1 MTDGAP
7 GSWEYE
13 VVITEADDQHE
24 FDKFFAPGKHFKLTP
39 KAIYKDE
46 LAPSGKPLCVLMV
59 IRDIKHRWNYMEVM
73 ITRVV
78 CFRSVWE
85 FVHVYYTVGA
95 LTNSQHDKMSD
106 VYQSRTSELLSALL
120 CIQSRTDVPVFYDW
134 LREKR
139 KEVTEER
146 NSRGETYEEF
156 MAQFREFC
164 NKVKAVHLHVDFEDA
179 NEVAAVEKFL
189 ASNPSIE
196 DLPAYDEDYIE
207 YLYRRQ
213 ERYPEWREELADYRD
228 IVAENT
234 PEELDRLQ
242 AEARLKLPT
251 TRDMASEKCSGGYP
265 MYLVTQGRQVGI
277 WKNWTMAKTMVD
289 GYPESAYRGH
299 HSVEGCIQEWQLHC
313 ALGVHPHPVD
323 PGLSSPPAPVGTRT
337 LACQRGRPVDPRL
350 QAKLCSSVTA
360 ETWADV
366 PAASRYL
373 ALWRGNIV
381 YSDRQTAK
389 AAFMLAEQRGGKPCI
404 LSTTDYEE
412 AQAFS
417 EGVYWVED

>member
-1 MTDGAP
+1 MKTNMT
-7 GSWEYE
+7 
-13 VVITEADDQHE
+13 
-24 FDKFFAPGKHFKLTP
+24 
-39 KAIYKDE
+39 
-46 LAPSGKPLCVLMV
+46 
-59 IRDIKHRWNYMEVM
+59 
-73 ITRVV
+73 
-78 CFRSVWE
+78 
-85 FVHVYYTVGA
+85 
-95 LTNSQHDKMSD
+95 
-106 VYQSRTSELLSALL
+106 
-120 CIQSRTDVPVFYDW
+120 
-134 LREKR
+134 
-139 KEVTEER
+139 
-146 NSRGETYEEF
+146 
-156 MAQFREFC
+156 
-164 NKVKAVHLHVDFEDA
+164 A
-179 NEVAAVEKFL
+179 NEMIPDTF
-189 ASNPSIE
+189 NPLHNPE
-196 DLPAYDEDYIE
+196 FWCVPA
-207 YLYRRQ
+207 
-213 ERYPEWREELADYRD
+213 
-228 IVAENT
+228 
-234 PEELDRLQ
+234 
-242 AEARLKLPT
+242 

-337 LACQRGRPVDPRL
+337 LAYQRGRPVDPRL
-350 QAKLCSSVTA
+350 QAKLKKYCMPILPGSSTTSSQVGSEDSESISSCSSVTA